1 MRAALFALALAVL
14 ALLPAEAYA
23 QAKIAVIDFQAALE
37 KVNEGK
43 LVQARLEGIYN
54 EKRAQ
59 LGKMEQQLV
68 TMQEEFQ
75 KQAAVLSD
83 EAKRQKQQEFMTKQ
97 GQFEQ
102 MVMASEQEFQ
112 MAYQK
117 EMEGL
122 ITKMKVTAGEVAKA
136 KGYDLVL
143 DSAAVAYTAVPDL
156 TADLVLAY
164 NKKHGGG

>member
-122 ITKMKVTAGEVAKA
+122 ITKMKVT
-136 KGYDLVL
+136 
-143 DSAAVAYTAVPDL
+143 SP
-156 TADLVLAY
+156 
-164 NKKHGGG
+164 